1 MRPLAALVFSATLA
15 LNLVGCSND
24 SGTSGPQ
31 VMPVEL
37 DVRVYQPLHPI
48 QGATVQINNLNAV
61 SDTAGLAV
69 FHTDINT
76 LMPNHTYKIMVVAAL
91 FVQVSPE
98 GDTIRIPSSPNEP
111 SGYFLQTVVQMK
123 PKEVP

>member
-1 MRPLAALVFSATLA
+1 MRPLAVLAVSATLA
-15 LNLVGCSND
+15 LNLAGCSND

-31 VMPVEL
+31 VMAVEL
-37 DVRVYQPLHPI
+37 DVRIYQPLHPI
-48 QGATVQINNLNAV
+48 QGAIVQINNLNAV

-69 FHTDINT
+69 VQTDINT
-76 LMPNHTYKIMVVAAL
+76 LMPNHTYKIAVIAAL
-91 FVQVSPE
+91 FDQVSPE

-111 SGYFLQTVVQMK
+111 SGYSLETVVQMK